1 MTHCP
6 FCNSKKVVPNGDR
19 EYMCT
24 SCKKYFDDE
33 PDEGG
38 SFSDRDP
45 SARMEREERL
55 QKKQMR
61 GGPLR
66 RMNRGYAQQ

>member
-1 MTHCP
+1 MRCP

-19 EYMCT
+19 EHFCKD
-24 SCKKYFDDE
+24 CKKLFDDD

-38 SFSDRDP
+38 SYSDRSP
-45 SARMEREERL
+45 SARMERQERL
-55 QKKQMR
+55 QKRQMG

-66 RMNRGYAQQ
+66 RMNRGYANQ